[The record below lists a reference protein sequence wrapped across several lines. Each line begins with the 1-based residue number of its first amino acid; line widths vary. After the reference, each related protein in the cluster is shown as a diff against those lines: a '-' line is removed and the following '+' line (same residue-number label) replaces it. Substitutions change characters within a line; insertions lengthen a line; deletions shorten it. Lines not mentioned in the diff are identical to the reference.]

1 MKVLCRRA
9 GCRQMPLLV
18 VCSAVTAGLMFA
30 QSEGEKYRNPIVFQR
45 AHLDEKTGDK
55 ILAGKLWVMEEDG
68 SRLRQLTTGTS
79 YDEHSSFYSDQE
91 HVLYSEFAANQY
103 DHAAGARLIKLNI
116 YTGSRDV
123 VAEEAG
129 CALHHATLSPIDDR
143 LAYHRYCGKHRSQWV
158 GWGEGSYEVT
168 LEASN
173 GVALPDSIIAM
184 HEKNRGHKPRE
195 VSLVRTYGHGPGA
208 KAVVLTEAKHLDRR
222 PVISPDAKRL
232 AWQTNHAGGE
242 DEIFLA
248 DIDGSNTRN
257 VTNAKGNDGH
267 PCFSRDGHWI
277 IFESDRSGQWD
288 IWRIHLESG
297 KQEQLTHS
305 GKKYISTRARM

>member
-103 DHAAGARLIKLNI
+103 DHAAGARA
-116 YTGSRDV
+116 DQ
-123 VAEEAG
+123 AQH
-129 CALHHATLSPIDDR
+129 LHR
-143 LAYHRYCGKHRSQWV
+143 
-158 GWGEGSYEVT
+158 
-168 LEASN
+168 
-173 GVALPDSIIAM
+173 
-184 HEKNRGHKPRE
+184 
-195 VSLVRTYGHGPGA
+195 
-208 KAVVLTEAKHLDRR
+208 
-222 PVISPDAKRL
+222 
-232 AWQTNHAGGE
+232 
-242 DEIFLA
+242 
-248 DIDGSNTRN
+248 
-257 VTNAKGNDGH
+257 
-267 PCFSRDGHWI
+267 
-277 IFESDRSGQWD
+277 
-288 IWRIHLESG
+288 ESG
-297 KQEQLTHS
+297 RGRGRGRLCSAPCHAFAD
-305 GKKYISTRARM
+305 R